1 MELPDSALIFVDAW
15 IAVVDKP
22 PGLPVHA
29 TPDPQRDHLQAAVG
43 RLLARRGHQP
53 ADVGVAHRLDVGTS
67 GLVVLGRTPDMT
79 AELGALF
86 AGRAVHKTY
95 LALTHRADPLPQGPL
110 DVRNHLAPGKRN
122 DWPMVAVRSGGD
134 AAWTTLQTLATSAH
148 AVLWQAELHTG
159 RRHQIRAHLAG
170 LHMPLLGD
178 TAYGAT
184 PSAPRPMLH
193 AWHLTLPHP
202 NTGTPLSWTCPPPPD
217 FTATVTRLGLTLP

>member
-29 TPDPQRDHLQAAVG
+29 TPDPQRDHLQAAVA
-43 RLLARRGHQP
+43 RLLARLGHP
-53 ADVGVAHRLDVGTS
+53 CPHLGLPHRLDVGTS

-79 AELGALF
+79 AALGTLF

-95 LALTHRADPLPQGPL
+95 LALTHRVDPLPNGPL
-110 DVRNHLAPGKRN
+110 EVRNHLAPGKRGQ
-122 DWPMVAVRSGGD
+122 WPMVAVRSGGD
-134 AAWTTLQTLATSAH
+134 AAWTTLQTLSTSAQ
-148 AVLWQAELHTG
+148 AVLWQADLHTG

-178 TAYGAT
+178 TAYGAP

-202 NTGTPLSWTCPPPPD
+202 STGTSLSWTCQPPAD
-217 FTATVTRLGLTLP
+217 FQAAAKHSGLTLP